1 MKSQYLSLFSATSSA
16 ASSAASSECTD
27 GNSKASEPENFSGE
41 VASYSARYQAFLY
54 QQSLRNQRA
63 NRQGSLD
70 LLTSLGR
77 GLLNL
82 TLFVAFFFGFLT
94 LFGFGLSRLSNNLSV
109 VRSNVLAAGAQDET
123 SAAKPSQSPV
133 SAKKRTNNK

>member
-1 MKSQYLSLFSATSSA
+1 
-16 ASSAASSECTD
+16 
-27 GNSKASEPENFSGE
+27 

-70 LLTSLGR
+70 VLTSLGR

-82 TLFVAFFFGFLT
+82 VLFVAFFFGFLT
-94 LFGFGLSRLSNNLSV
+94 LFGFGLSRLGGKFNVTQSSVSASVSN
-109 VRSNVLAAGAQDET
+109 LAADAEKT
-123 SAAKPSQSPV
+123 PPAV
-133 SAKKRTNNK
+133 HKKNDRSK

>member
-1 MKSQYLSLFSATSSA
+1 MKSRYLSLFSANAPEGSDENTA
-16 ASSAASSECTD
+16 V
-27 GNSKASEPENFSGE
+27 NEPENIPE
-41 VASYSARYQAFLY
+41 EAASYSARYQAFLY

-94 LFGFGLSRLSNNLSV
+94 LFGFGLSKLGGNFNI
-109 VRSNVLAAGAQDET
+109 AQ
-123 SAAKPSQSPV
+123 SRV
-133 SAKKRTNNK
+133 SASDSNPALGREKTTPAPAPRKNHRSK